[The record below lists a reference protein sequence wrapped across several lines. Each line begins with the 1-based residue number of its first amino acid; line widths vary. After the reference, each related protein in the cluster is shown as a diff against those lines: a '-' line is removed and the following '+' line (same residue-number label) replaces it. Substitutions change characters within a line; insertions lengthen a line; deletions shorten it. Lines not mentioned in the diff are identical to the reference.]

1 MNILIIIKFIYKV
14 TKIRKNNL
22 EDDICLQLATEIVL
36 MTNLTITSKCI
47 KETTC
52 GQNK

>member
-22 EDDICLQLATEIVL
+22 EDDICLQLASEICF
-36 MTNLTITSKCI
+36 NDKSD
-47 KETTC
+47 
-52 GQNK
+52 NNF